1 MAPPTNSPSQRGH
14 TIDRATQSTT
24 PRANPVIP
32 PRSTSYQENTSHPH
46 DNMTHAITTAMDHLW
61 QTRIQPS
68 LEQLRN
74 ENRQSY
80 EDMQIQ
86 LDSVRQSVTDS
97 IRPLPSTSRSS
108 ALHHPTS
115 TQFSPHHSPILSSL
129 RDNESPT
136 TIRTSRIRW
145 EDNTTPPPPSRDP
158 APSFTPPPPQTSSH
172 QRSQRSVDLTAFLTG
187 TRNPLLT
194 EDDLDR
200 FARQQPEKLTD
211 YQIRAFADQLERY
224 LSSDPE
230 NHEFLAESA
239 ALRKLIQSTKP
250 SLLGA
255 WLQLYTNTNVQFSY
269 CKTLFWRRKYD
280 ENAHRCIPRPH
291 RGPDIPE
298 CLERL
303 TRTIEDHFQPT
314 NRQPGNGNPPQRPQ
328 NNNNYR
334 PNNQRPYDNNQNR
347 NFQPQY
353 TQNYQP
359 RNDNNR
365 NNGNQQNYNRN
376 DQNRNNN
383 QNYNSNRQPY
393 QQQPQYSNQQPRQ
406 QYDNRQ
412 NNNSNQQ
419 SFRPNNQQNPPQN
432 QQQNRPPQQQN
443 QRPNNYDNRNNPP
456 RNFDPRQQNS
466 DRRNNQQQHNNVE
479 EIQQDFYDITSHEDL
494 PSYDT
499 SDYDS
504 SQYDNQD
511 APCDI
516 DPNQQ
521 ADFR

>member
-1 MAPPTNSPSQRGH
+1 M
-14 TIDRATQSTT
+14 
-24 PRANPVIP
+24 
-32 PRSTSYQENTSHPH
+32 
-46 DNMTHAITTAMDHLW
+46 
-61 QTRIQPS
+61 
-68 LEQLRN
+68 
-74 ENRQSY
+74 
-80 EDMQIQ
+80 
-86 LDSVRQSVTDS
+86 
-97 IRPLPSTSRSS
+97 
-108 ALHHPTS
+108 
-115 TQFSPHHSPILSSL
+115 
-129 RDNESPT
+129 
-136 TIRTSRIRW
+136 
-145 EDNTTPPPPSRDP
+145 
-158 APSFTPPPPQTSSH
+158 
-172 QRSQRSVDLTAFLTG
+172 
-187 TRNPLLT
+187 T
-194 EDDLDR
+194 EDDLER
-200 FARQQPEKLTD
+200 FSRQQPEKLTD

-224 LSSDPE
+224 LSADPD
-230 NHEFLAESA
+230 NHEFIAEGA

-255 WLQLYTNTNVQFSY
+255 WLQLYTNSTIQFSY

-314 NRQPGNGNPPQRPQ
+314 NRQQGNTNPQRPQ

-334 PNNQRPYDNNQNR
+334 PNNQRPYNNNQNR

-393 QQQPQYSNQQPRQ
+393 QQQQQYSNQQPRQ

-419 SFRPNNQQNPPQN
+419 SFRPQQSTKSTTKSTAKPSTTTTEPTS
-432 QQQNRPPQQQN
+432 QQ
-443 QRPNNYDNRNNPP
+443 
-456 RNFDPRQQNS
+456 
-466 DRRNNQQQHNNVE
+466 
-479 EIQQDFYDITSHEDL
+479 L
-494 PSYDT
+494 
-499 SDYDS
+499 
-504 SQYDNQD
+504 
-511 APCDI
+511 
-516 DPNQQ
+516 
-521 ADFR
+521 

>member
-1 MAPPTNSPSQRGH
+1 
-14 TIDRATQSTT
+14 
-24 PRANPVIP
+24 
-32 PRSTSYQENTSHPH
+32 
-46 DNMTHAITTAMDHLW
+46 MTHAIATAMDHLW

-68 LEQLRN
+68 LEQQRD
-74 ENRQSY
+74 ENRQRY
-80 EDMQIQ
+80 EDIQIQ
-86 LDSVRQSVTDS
+86 LDSVRRSVTDS
-97 IRPLPSTSRSS
+97 VRPLSSTSRSS

-136 TIRTSRIRW
+136 AIRTSRIRW
-145 EDNTTPPPPSRDP
+145 EDNTIPPPPPRDP
-158 APSFTPPPPQTSSH
+158 APSFTTPPLQTSSH
-172 QRSQRSVDLTAFLTG
+172 QRNQRSVDLTAFLTG

-194 EDDLDR
+194 EDDLER
-200 FARQQPEKLTD
+200 FARKQPEKLTD
-211 YQIRAFADQLERY
+211 YEIRAFADQLERY
-224 LSSDPE
+224 LSADPE
-230 NHEFLAESA
+230 NHEFIAESA

-255 WLQLYTNTNVQFSY
+255 WLQLYTNSTVQFSY

-314 NRQPGNGNPPQRPQ
+314 NRSPGNGNPPQRPQ

-353 TQNYQP
+353 SQNYQP

-393 QQQPQYSNQQPRQ
+393 QQQQQYSNQQPRQ

-432 QQQNRPPQQQN
+432 QQQNRPQQQQN
-443 QRPNNYDNRNNPP
+443 QRPNNYDNRNNPS

-479 EIQQDFYDITSHEDL
+479 EIQQDFYDITSNEDL

-511 APCDI
+511 APCDM
-516 DPNQQ
+516 DQNQQ